1 MTGLMGPQVP
11 GRPSGLPPAV
21 EMPAVPIRAQSTP
34 GSRLTVYVLRPAW
47 LARRE
52 IALTAAVV
60 ASVVGGWMVGGWP
73 IAAAV
78 AVCLLGALG
87 GVPAVRG
94 WLVDLLWR
102 SHVIRRWDRAA
113 RFAGLA
119 THNDRVPRVMEAR
132 RTAAGERLLVRVPKG
147 GAACDIEDRAPWL
160 ASSLEASQVHVSA
173 DEVNAR
179 YAHVEV
185 IRRDPLD
192 GFGVLAWPWTD
203 APDQGWVASAWDPI
217 PVGVSET
224 GELVTVSLLSDGPE
238 QIAGGGADQIEGR
251 PDR

>member
-34 GSRLTVYVLRPAW
+34 GSRLTMYVLRPAW

-52 IALTAAVV
+52 IGLTSAVV
-60 ASVVGGWMVGGWP
+60 ASVAGGWLSGGWP
-73 IAAAV
+73 IAVAV
-78 AVCLLGALG
+78 AVCLATALG
-87 GVPAVRG
+87 GVPALRG
-94 WLVDLLWR
+94 WLVALLWR
-102 SHVIRRWDRAA
+102 ARVIRQWDRAA

-119 THNDRVPRVMEAR
+119 THNDRVPRVMEAA

-160 ASSLEASQVHVSA
+160 ASSLEASDVRVA
-173 DEVNAR
+173 VDESNAR

-192 GFGVLAWPWTD
+192 AFGVLAWPWSD

-251 PDR
+251 PGR